1 MNCRRKSGAG
11 QGKAR
16 YNATMQG
23 TRSTGVALVAAFT
36 ITVISMAALRAQQPP
51 AQQPPA
57 GGAPTAQ
64 GAPAQGAPPQGGA
77 GQGAQGGRGGA
88 APEAAP
94 PARPIVPA
102 SASSIAAKPEAY
114 YGQVVTI
121 YATVEE
127 ELAPTAFSVDQDKTK
142 ASPGKEVLV
151 LAPRLHE
158 KVQPNSYV
166 TVIGEV
172 VHADPSEISKKAKPN
187 TPVLPAEVLAKHPG
201 RPVILASS
209 VIDGSFN
216 DLAKFI
222 PPPMTPEE
230 AALDKTM
237 KGVGGANGA
246 LRKGVDAMNAD
257 LVKTNTDILVKAFTD
272 TEAFW
277 KARGKA
283 DAVKIAQTAHAAA
296 QAIQNAAAMGN
307 WNEAKAQ
314 NTTLG
319 QQCAACH
326 GVYRERGEDG
336 SFYIKPGTR

>member
-1 MNCRRKSGAG
+1 
-11 QGKAR
+11 
-16 YNATMQG
+16 MQD
-23 TRSTGVALVAAFT
+23 TRSTTVALVAAFT
-36 ITVISMAALRAQQPP
+36 TVVISMAALRAQQPP
-51 AQQPPA
+51 AS
-57 GGAPTAQ
+57 
-64 GAPAQGAPPQGGA
+64 GAPASGSQAQGNQTPGTPVQAPA

-102 SASSIAAKPEAY
+102 SASSIAAKPDAY

-127 ELAPTAFSVDQDKTK
+127 ELAPTAFSVDQDKDK
-142 ASPGKEVLV
+142 PAGGKEVLV

-158 KVQPNSYV
+158 HVKPNTYV

-172 VHADPSEISKKAKPN
+172 VHADPAEISKKAKPN
-187 TPVLPAEVLAKHPG
+187 TPGLSADVIAKHPG

-209 VIDGSFN
+209 VIDGAFN

-246 LRKGVDAMNAD
+246 LRKGVDGMNAE
-257 LVKTNTDILVKAFTD
+257 LVKTNTDILVKAFAD

-296 QAIQNAAAMGN
+296 QAIQTAAAMGN

-336 SFYIKPGTR
+336 SFFIKPGSQK

>member
-1 MNCRRKSGAG
+1 
-11 QGKAR
+11 
-16 YNATMQG
+16 MQD
-23 TRSTGVALVAAFT
+23 TRSTAVAVAAAIT
-36 ITVISMAALRAQQPP
+36 IAFVSIGALRAQQPP
-51 AQQPPA
+51 PQAPA
-57 GGAPTAQ
+57 PAAPAM
-64 GAPAQGAPPQGGA
+64 GAPAQGAAAAANATP
-77 GQGAQGGRGGA
+77 A
-88 APEAAP
+88 APAAP

-102 SASSIAAKPEAY
+102 SASSIGAKPDAY
-114 YGQVVTI
+114 YGQLVTI

-127 ELAPTAFSVDQDKTK
+127 RLGPTAFSVDQEKGK
-142 ASPGKEVLV
+142 ASAGKEVLV

-158 KVQPNSYV
+158 QVEPGTYV

-172 VHADPSEISKKAKPN
+172 VHADPAEISKKAKPN
-187 TPVLPAEVLAKHPG
+187 TPGLPPEVLSKHSG
-201 RPVILASS
+201 RPVILATS
-209 VIDGSFN
+209 VINGAFT
-216 DLAKFI
+216 DLARFI
-222 PPPMTPEE
+222 PPPMSPEE
-230 AALDKTM
+230 MSLDKAM

-246 LRKGVDAMNAD
+246 LRKGVDAMNAE
-257 LVKTNTDILVKAFTD
+257 LVKTNTEILKKAFAE

-296 QAIQNAAAMGN
+296 AAIETAAGMGN

-336 SFYIKPGTR
+336 SFFVKPGSQK

>member
-1 MNCRRKSGAG
+1 MRSRRRRPKRR
-11 QGKAR
+11 Q
-16 YNATMQG
+16 
-23 TRSTGVALVAAFT
+23 
-36 ITVISMAALRAQQPP
+36 ALRQLRLRALRRP
-51 AQQPPA
+51 ALRP
-57 GGAPTAQ
+57 
-64 GAPAQGAPPQGGA
+64 APAP
-77 GQGAQGGRGGA
+77 GAQ
-88 APEAAP
+88 PAAP
-94 PARPIVPA
+94 PAKPIIPA
-102 SASSIAAKPEAY
+102 SASSLGTKPDAF

-127 ELAPTAFSVDQDKTK
+127 RLGPTAFSVDQDKTQ

-158 KVQPNSYV
+158 QVEPNTYV

-172 VHADPSEISKKAKPN
+172 VHADPAEISKKAKPN
-187 TPVLPAEVLAKHPG
+187 TPGLPADVIAKHQG
-201 RPVILASS
+201 RPVILATS
-209 VIDGSFN
+209 VINGAFT

-222 PPPMTPEE
+222 PPPMSPEE
-230 AALDKTM
+230 ASLDKAM

-246 LRKGVDAMNAD
+246 LRKGVDAMNVD
-257 LVKTNTDILVKAFTD
+257 LVKTNTEILKKAFTE

-296 QAIQNAAAMGN
+296 AAIETAAGMGN

-336 SFYIKPGTR
+336 SFYVKPGSQK